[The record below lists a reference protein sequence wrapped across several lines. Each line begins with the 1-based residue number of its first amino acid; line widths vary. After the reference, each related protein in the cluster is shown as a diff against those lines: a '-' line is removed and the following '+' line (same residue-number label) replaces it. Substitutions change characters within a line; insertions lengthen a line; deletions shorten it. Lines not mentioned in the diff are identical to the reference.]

1 MEYRKFGP
9 LDWQVSALGFG
20 CARFPTV
27 NGVEFD
33 PGISEAEAI
42 AMLRYAIDHGVNYVD
57 TAHIYHGGNSEIV
70 VGKALQDGYRAKVRL
85 ADKSPIWLIERSED
99 FDTFLDGQLRKLQ
112 TDHVDFYL
120 LHGLDAKSWAKVQ
133 ELDLF
138 SRAEKAIADGRIG
151 HLGFSFHDTVEVFE
165 QIVDGYDK
173 WTFCQF
179 IYNFL
184 DTEKQAGTRGLKY
197 AAAKG
202 LAIVVME
209 PIQGGK
215 IARPPDPVRA
225 IWDDAPPSPHRRSPG
240 AAMGMGSPRSGGRAQ
255 RHEHDAAGGRE
266 RRQRRTLSLRSAG
279 RVRTGADRQAP
290 RGISGNRTY
299 TGGVS
304 YKNVGDEERVYRG

>member
-1 MEYRKFGP
+1 MQYRRFGP
-9 LDWQVSALGFG
+9 INWQVSALGFG
-20 CARFPTV
+20 CARLPTV

-33 PGISEAEAI
+33 PEISEAEAI
-42 AMLRYAIDHGVNYVD
+42 AMLRYAIDRGVNYVD

-85 ADKSPIWLIERSED
+85 ADKSPIWLLERGED
-99 FDTFLDGQLRKLQ
+99 FDTILDGQLRKLQ

-120 LHGLDAKSWAKVQ
+120 LHGLDTKTWLKVQ

-138 SRAEKAIADGRIG
+138 VHAEKAIADGRIG
-151 HLGFSFHDTVEVFE
+151 YLGFSFHDTVEVFE
-165 QIVDGYDK
+165 QIVDGYNK

-197 AAAKG
+197 AVAKG

-225 IWDDAPPSPHRRSPG
+225 IWESTPLGRSASALALQWVWDHPEVTV
-240 AAMGMGSPRSGGRAQ
+240 ALSGMSSMQQVEENVACA
-255 RHEHDAAGGRE
+255 DAANTAPLTEDE
-266 RRQRRTLSLRSAG
+266 RALIRCI
-279 RVRTGADRQAP
+279 RQAYEQIP
-290 RGISGNRTY
+290 A
-299 TGGVS
+299 
-304 YKNVGDEERVYRG
+304 

>member
-1 MEYRKFGP
+1 MQYRKFGP
-9 LDWQVSALGFG
+9 IDWQVSALGFG

-33 PGISEAEAI
+33 PEISETEAI
-42 AMLRYAIDHGVNYVD
+42 AMLRYAIDRGVNYVD

-70 VGKALQDGYRAKVRL
+70 VGRALQDGYRAKVRL
-85 ADKSPIWLIERSED
+85 ADKSPIWVLERGED
-99 FDTFLDGQLRKLQ
+99 FDTILDGQLRKLQ

-120 LHGLDAKSWAKVQ
+120 LHGLDAKTWLKVQ

-138 SRAEKAIADGRIG
+138 ARAEKAIADGRIG

-225 IWDDAPPSPHRRSPG
+225 IWDGAPPGRSVSALALQWVWDHPEV
-240 AAMGMGSPRSGGRAQ
+240 AV
-255 RHEHDAAGGRE
+255 
-266 RRQRRTLSLRSAG
+266 TLSGMSTIQQVEENVAC
-279 RVRTGADRQAP
+279 ADTANRAPLNEDEQALIRRIRQA
-290 RGISGNRTY
+290 Y
-299 TGGVS
+299 
-304 YKNVGDEERVYRG
+304 EELPA

>member
-1 MEYRKFGP
+1 MSMQYRKFGP

-33 PGISEAEAI
+33 PEISETEAI
-42 AMLRYAIDHGVNYVD
+42 AMLRYAIDRGVNYVD

-70 VGKALQDGYRAKVRL
+70 VGRALQDGYRARVRV
-85 ADKSPIWLIERSED
+85 ADKSPIWLLERGED
-99 FDTFLDGQLRKLQ
+99 FDAILDGQLRKLQ
-112 TDHVDFYL
+112 TDTIDFYL
-120 LHGLDAKSWAKVQ
+120 LHGLDAKTWSKVQ
-133 ELDLF
+133 ELELF
-138 SRAEKAIADGRIG
+138 ARAEKAITEGRIG
-151 HLGFSFHDTVEVFE
+151 HLGFSFHDTYEVFQ
-165 QIVDGYDK
+165 QIVDGYDG

-202 LAIVVME
+202 LAVVVME

-225 IWDDAPPSPHRRSPG
+225 IWEG
-240 AAMGMGSPRSGGRAQ
+240 AASSRTVSTLALQWVWDHPEVAVALSGMSTMRQVEENVASADGANTAPLSEDERALI
-255 RHEHDAAGGRE
+255 
-266 RRQRRTLSLRSAG
+266 RRI
-279 RVRTGADRQAP
+279 RQA
-290 RGISGNRTY
+290 Y
-299 TGGVS
+299 
-304 YKNVGDEERVYRG
+304 EELPS

>member
-1 MEYRKFGP
+1 MQYRRFGP
-9 LDWQVSALGFG
+9 IDCQVSTLGFG

-33 PGISEAEAI
+33 PGIDEAEAI
-42 AMLRYAIDHGVNYVD
+42 AMLRYAIDCGVNYVD

-70 VGKALQDGYRAKVRL
+70 VGKALQDRYRAQVRL
-85 ADKSPIWLIERSED
+85 ADKSPIWLLEHSED
-99 FDTFLDGQLRKLQ
+99 FDMILDGQLRKLQ
-112 TDHVDFYL
+112 TEHIDFYL

-133 ELDLF
+133 ELGLLA
-138 SRAEKAIADGRIG
+138 RAEKAIADGRIG

-184 DTEKQAGTRGLKY
+184 DTERQAGTRGLKY

-225 IWDDAPPSPHRRSPG
+225 IWDATPPARTVSALALQWVWDHPEVAVALSGMSTMQQVEENVASAERSRSDRLG
-240 AAMGMGSPRSGGRAQ
+240 ANELALIDRL
-255 RHEHDAAGGRE
+255 RE
-266 RRQRRTLSLRSAG
+266 AY
-279 RVRTGADRQAP
+279 
-290 RGISGNRTY
+290 RGIEPTPAA
-299 TGGVS
+299 
-304 YKNVGDEERVYRG
+304 

>member
-1 MEYRKFGP
+1 MQYRKFGR

-27 NGVEFD
+27 NGKEFD
-33 PGISEAEAI
+33 PEISEAEAI
-42 AMLRYAIDHGVNYVD
+42 IMLRYAIDHGVNYVD

-70 VGKALQDGYRAKVRL
+70 VGRALQDGYRAKVKL
-85 ADKSPIWLIERSED
+85 ADKSPIWLLEHGED
-99 FDTFLDGQLRKLQ
+99 FDTILDGQLRKLQ
-112 TDHVDFYL
+112 TNHVDFYL
-120 LHGLDAKSWAKVQ
+120 LHGLDAKSWLKVQ

-138 SRAEKAIADGRIG
+138 ARAEKAIADGRIG
-151 HLGFSFHDTVEVFE
+151 HLGFSFHDTVDVFQ

-184 DTEKQAGTRGLKY
+184 DTERQAGTRGLRY

-225 IWDDAPPSPHRRSPG
+225 IWEGTPPTRTVSALALQWVWDHPEVAVALSGMSMMQQVEENVACADASRDNPLNEDEL
-240 AAMGMGSPRSGGRAQ
+240 A
-255 RHEHDAAGGRE
+255 
-266 RRQRRTLSLRSAG
+266 LIG
-279 RVRTGADRQAP
+279 RVQ
-290 RGISGNRTY
+290 
-299 TGGVS
+299 
-304 YKNVGDEERVYRG
+304 EVYRQLEPEPAA

>member
-33 PGISEAEAI
+33 PEISETEAI
-42 AMLRYAIDHGVNYVD
+42 AMLRYAIDRGVNYVD

-70 VGKALQDGYRAKVRL
+70 VGHALQDGYRAKVRL
-85 ADKSPIWLIERSED
+85 ADKSPIWLLERGED
-99 FDTFLDGQLRKLQ
+99 FDTILDEQLRKLQ

-151 HLGFSFHDTVEVFE
+151 NLGFSFHDTVEVFE

-173 WTFCQF
+173 WIFCQF

-225 IWDDAPPSPHRRSPG
+225 VWDATPPARSVSALALQWVWDHPEVALALSGMSTMQQVEENVACADASRDNPLNEDEL
-240 AAMGMGSPRSGGRAQ
+240 A
-255 RHEHDAAGGRE
+255 
-266 RRQRRTLSLRSAG
+266 LIG
-279 RVRTGADRQAP
+279 RVQEAYRQLEPEPAA
-290 RGISGNRTY
+290 
-299 TGGVS
+299 
-304 YKNVGDEERVYRG
+304 

>member
-1 MEYRKFGP
+1 MRR
-9 LDWQVSALGFG
+9 S
-20 CARFPTV
+20 
-27 NGVEFD
+27 
-33 PGISEAEAI
+33 
-42 AMLRYAIDHGVNYVD
+42 
-57 TAHIYHGGNSEIV
+57 
-70 VGKALQDGYRAKVRL
+70 
-85 ADKSPIWLIERSED
+85 WL
-99 FDTFLDGQLRKLQ
+99 
-112 TDHVDFYL
+112 
-120 LHGLDAKSWAKVQ
+120 KVQ

-184 DTEKQAGTRGLKY
+184 DTERQAGTRGLKY

-225 IWDDAPPSPHRRSPG
+225 IWEGAPPGRTVSALALQWVWDHPEVAVALS
-240 AAMGMGSPRSGGRAQ
+240 GMSTMQQVEENVACA
-255 RHEHDAAGGRE
+255 DAANTAPLTE
-266 RRQRRTLSLRSAG
+266 DEQALLRRI
-279 RVRTGADRQAP
+279 RQA
-290 RGISGNRTY
+290 Y
-299 TGGVS
+299 
-304 YKNVGDEERVYRG
+304 EELPA

>member
-9 LDWQVSALGFG
+9 LDWQVSVLGFG

-42 AMLRYAIDHGVNYVD
+42 AMLRYAIDRGVNYVD

-85 ADKSPIWLIERSED
+85 ADKSPIWLLEKSED
-99 FDTFLDGQLRKLQ
+99 FDTILDGQLRKLQ

-120 LHGLDAKSWAKVQ
+120 LHGLDAKSWLKVQ

-225 IWDDAPPSPHRRSPG
+225 IWEGAPPGRTVSALALQWVWDHPEVAVALSGMSTMQQVEENVASAERS
-240 AAMGMGSPRSGGRAQ
+240 RSDPL
-255 RHEHDAAGGRE
+255 DANELALIDRLRE
-266 RRQRRTLSLRSAG
+266 AY
-279 RVRTGADRQAP
+279 
-290 RGISGNRTY
+290 RGIEPTPAA
-299 TGGVS
+299 
-304 YKNVGDEERVYRG
+304 